1 MPLGIV
7 SGRGVNDDLYK
18 RPDILDTGSL
28 NMEVGN
34 DDELKLQGRG
44 VTRAIIREGSTTE
57 EAKRWRS
64 FFASWEARAS
74 IAVYSCSQARATT
87 NSWSQAIVT
96 PYLVVARALAKV
108 EWAWMTS
115 MEALRSDGATMHST
129 GGVGGAT
136 TDVGDERANTNDGR
150 DCSSTACAIVWMLAA
165 DEDCAGV
172 STPDVATRTH
182 MGLPMCVETKELSM

>member
-7 SGRGVNDDLYK
+7 SGRGVKDDSYK

-34 DDELKLQGRG
+34 DDGLKLQGRG
-44 VTRAIIREGSTTE
+44 GTRDIIIEGSTTE
-57 EAKRWRS
+57 EVKRWHS

-74 IAVYSCSQARATT
+74 IAVCSCSQARATT
-87 NSWSQAIVT
+87 NSLSWAIVT

-108 EWAWMTS
+108 EWAGMTS
-115 MEALRSDGATMHST
+115 MEALRSDGATMHSA

-150 DCSSTACAIVWMLAA
+150 DYSSTPCATVWMLAA

-172 STPDVATRTH
+172 STPDAATRTH
-182 MGLPMCVETKELSM
+182 TGPPMCVETKELSM